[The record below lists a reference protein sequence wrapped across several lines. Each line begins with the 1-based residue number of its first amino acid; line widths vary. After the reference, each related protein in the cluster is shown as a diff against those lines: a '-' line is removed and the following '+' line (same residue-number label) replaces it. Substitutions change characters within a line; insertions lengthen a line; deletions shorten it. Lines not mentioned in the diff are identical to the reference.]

1 MSQKAG
7 RLAIIGSPVLRKSFV
22 HGRRSFAILLALFLG
37 SLLLSA
43 CAVESAGI
51 AGTTPSPQKTLFAT
65 GKTYQYNKLIGH
77 SRTTAGTNDNVS
89 VTITY
94 LDTGGASGTT
104 SLQVAFHD
112 ADAQLSAHF
121 LFKELTNVYMV
132 DDHNS
137 RYQAISAK
145 PDDIIINPQQGGN
158 VIFLF
163 PALHADAG
171 SLAVYVNTDRSA
183 LETQCTVLKPDQTTS
198 PCGA

>member
-1 MSQKAG
+1 MRQKAG
-7 RLAIIGSPVLRKSFV
+7 QLAIISSPILRKRFV
-22 HGRRSFAILLALFLG
+22 CGRRSFAILLVLFCG
-37 SLLLSA
+37 TLLFSA
-43 CAVESAGI
+43 CSVESAGT
-51 AGTTPSPQKTLFAT
+51 AGTTPSPQKAVFTT

-77 SRTTAGTNDNVS
+77 SRTTSGTNDNVS
-89 VTITY
+89 VTLAF
-94 LDTGGASGTT
+94 LDTGGSSGTT
-104 SLQVAFHD
+104 SLQIAFND
-112 ADAQLSAHF
+112 ADTQLSAHF

-132 DDHNS
+132 DDHNA

>member
-1 MSQKAG
+1 MSQNAG
-7 RLAIIGSPVLRKSFV
+7 RLAIISSPILRTRVVS
-22 HGRRSFAILLALFLG
+22 GRRSFVTLLAFLLG
-37 SLLLSA
+37 SLSLSS
-43 CAVESAGI
+43 CAVESVGI
-51 AGTTPSPQKTLFAT
+51 AGTTPSPQKTVFTA

-77 SRTTAGTNDNVS
+77 SRTTSGTNDNVS
-89 VTITY
+89 VTLTY

-104 SLQVAFHD
+104 SLQIAFND
-112 ADAQLSAHF
+112 ADTQLSAHF

-132 DDHNS
+132 DDHNA

-158 VIFLF
+158 VFFLF

-198 PCGA
+198 PC